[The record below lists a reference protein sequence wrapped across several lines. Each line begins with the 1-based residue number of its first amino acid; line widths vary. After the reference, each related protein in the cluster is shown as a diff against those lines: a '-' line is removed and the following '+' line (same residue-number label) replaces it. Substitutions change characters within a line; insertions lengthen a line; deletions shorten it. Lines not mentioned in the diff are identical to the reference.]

1 MDHPSSSFELRN
13 IKPTVDG
20 NNVPERLQFTFA
32 FVTTGVECKLTI
44 TLHHTTRKV
53 QVQGN
58 RVMPDGSRVAH
69 WFVKHVMHNKFLDLA
84 RENKLKI
91 DQFHAELLRI
101 DSERIV
107 VSSREGADGPAC
119 SVCGKVFNGQSKPRP
134 CPSGSCQAMLHSTCL
149 KKPQKHQCAPALE
162 STSLSQP
169 VNSSPSGP
177 ESASALKSLL
187 SPLTIV
193 ATAPQ
198 VSPAVSSS
206 RKRSSADV
214 SFMDTEVAV
223 LPSSLPTTV
232 LETPATSSP
241 PSLSYTTSASHTL
254 PEITFSSQVC
264 SFSSAPSA
272 GSLPPSV
279 RQKVASKPPQKRAKT
294 LASTPDSVQN
304 EFLNNE
310 LDIAKA
316 KISSLESAIVDRD
329 NTIKLY
335 GQRLKAM
342 EEVQFSTL
350 SRQYLTPTPP
360 SSQPDSQSTTSPTPS
375 PAPIQCTSTQC
386 PGADSM
392 AAVKVELSQLRDI
405 VVSLQSNVLSLG
417 AKSPSSRA
425 PPPGAAR
432 PVARPY
438 LLPTPSPSPWVN
450 GTPPGSGSFQPQ
462 PWSGQ
467 RSSQSRP
474 HSGPSQQTKTHFS
487 STHLSRQATYRP
499 ATKRPGNTHSQPAPR
514 KQQQPLRQTGGSIGG
529 VRPSLS
535 AAAAAKERWR
545 CEPYIP
551 GRPPCPPTCRLTC
564 CHPRPPPASQIP
576 PTSLGTPQE
585 QHPADPFAANIPVQ
599 NRFDALADNLNM

>member
-1 MDHPSSSFELRN
+1 
-13 IKPTVDG
+13 
-20 NNVPERLQFTFA
+20 
-32 FVTTGVECKLTI
+32 
-44 TLHHTTRKV
+44 
-53 QVQGN
+53 
-58 RVMPDGSRVAH
+58 
-69 WFVKHVMHNKFLDLA
+69 
-84 RENKLKI
+84 
-91 DQFHAELLRI
+91 
-101 DSERIV
+101 
-107 VSSREGADGPAC
+107 
-119 SVCGKVFNGQSKPRP
+119 
-134 CPSGSCQAMLHSTCL
+134 MLI
-149 KKPQKHQCAPALE
+149 
-162 STSLSQP
+162 
-169 VNSSPSGP
+169 
-177 ESASALKSLL
+177 

-386 PGADSM
+386 P
-392 AAVKVELSQLRDI
+392 E
-405 VVSLQSNVLSLG
+405 
-417 AKSPSSRA
+417 
-425 PPPGAAR
+425 
-432 PVARPY
+432 
-438 LLPTPSPSPWVN
+438 
-450 GTPPGSGSFQPQ
+450 
-462 PWSGQ
+462 
-467 RSSQSRP
+467 
-474 HSGPSQQTKTHFS
+474 
-487 STHLSRQATYRP
+487 ATTTRH
-499 ATKRPGNTHSQPAPR
+499 NQH
-514 KQQQPLRQTGGSIGG
+514 
-529 VRPSLS
+529 
-535 AAAAAKERWR
+535 
-545 CEPYIP
+545 
-551 GRPPCPPTCRLTC
+551 
-564 CHPRPPPASQIP
+564 HN
-576 PTSLGTPQE
+576 TSLMCKHIWG
-585 QHPADPFAANIPVQ
+585 FLLC
-599 NRFDALADNLNM
+599 F